1 MSSDSASGGPPP
13 GVVDGPL
20 RPSRCNALL
29 LSFLSFC
36 LIVFGVWVVSA
47 GKRYREEYAQGQGT
61 EGWSVGST
69 QSVELTLVRDDQ
81 RNLACASDQVIAGL
95 HCAYR
100 NDRSAAGASGADDP
114 QILQPYNTVGSEL
127 LLGAGLWTA
136 ADLKKPLPAARFT
149 VVCNYHIE
157 GVARSAS
164 IRFDPAAP
172 FVPAGKR
179 ITAGTLSDCTIPR

>member
-1 MSSDSASGGPPP
+1 MSTDAASGSPPP
-13 GVVDGPL
+13 VDVDGSA

-69 QSVELTLVRDDQ
+69 QSVQLTLVRDDKH
-81 RNLACASDQVIAGL
+81 NLGCASDQVIAGL
-95 HCAYR
+95 HCGYR
-100 NDRSAAGASGADDP
+100 RDGSAAGPAAPDDP
-114 QILQPYNTVGSEL
+114 QLLQPYNTVGSEL
-127 LLGAGLWTA
+127 LLGAGLWTGS
-136 ADLKKPLPAARFT
+136 DLKKPLPATRFT
-149 VVCNYHIE
+149 VLCNYHIE
-157 GVARSAS
+157 GVAKSAS
-164 IRFDPAAP
+164 IRFDAAAP

-179 ITAGTLSDCTIPR
+179 LTAGTLSDCTLAQ